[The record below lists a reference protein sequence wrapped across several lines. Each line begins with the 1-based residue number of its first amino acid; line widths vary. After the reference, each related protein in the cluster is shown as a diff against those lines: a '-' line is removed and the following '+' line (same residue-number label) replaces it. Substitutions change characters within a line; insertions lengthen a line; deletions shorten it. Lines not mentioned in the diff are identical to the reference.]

1 MINAEEARN
10 ISRTNS
16 DYDQVMEDIYS
27 IIRSACQQGDF
38 HVVVKPGHEFKF
50 TCIRELEQHG
60 FHVENV
66 KQGIYPTGDIEI
78 RW

>member
-10 ISRTNS
+10 IARQNS
-16 DYDQVMEDIYS
+16 SYDCVMEGIYDAINKAS
-27 IIRSACQQGDF
+27 IKGEF
-38 HVVVKPGHEFKF
+38 HIIVKPGHEFKF